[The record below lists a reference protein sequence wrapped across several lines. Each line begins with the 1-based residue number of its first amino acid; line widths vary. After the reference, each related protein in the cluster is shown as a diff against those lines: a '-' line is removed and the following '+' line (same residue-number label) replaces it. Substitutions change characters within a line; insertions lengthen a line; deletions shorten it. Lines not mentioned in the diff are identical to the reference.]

1 MSFNLSCFMIIQ
13 SVFGGDLKLTCGNP
27 DWFTDTV
34 SVIRE
39 RGEFLVMIS
48 TVRSVFRVVA

>member
-1 MSFNLSCFMIIQ
+1 MSFDLSCFMIIQ

-48 TVRSVFRVVA
+48 TVRLVFRVVA